1 MLTVNKLTVD
11 FGKRLLFDN
20 VSFSVSASEHVAL
33 VGRNG
38 AGKSTLLK
46 LIAGIEEPTSGT
58 ISFPKDCHIGYLPQ
72 VMKLKDNKTVYQE
85 VEEAFEHISDLEKE
99 VEALTKEMQ
108 ERTDYESQDY
118 QDLLERFAL
127 KSDSLTMSK
136 AGGNYHAQIEKTLC
150 GLGFERDDF
159 DKPTSTFSGGWRMR
173 IELAKILLKRPDLL
187 LLDEPTNHLDIESI
201 RWLENFISS
210 SKSGLILISH
220 DRQFL
225 DNTCKRTI
233 EIELGNLYDYK
244 VNYTKYVGLREE
256 RLEQQRRAY
265 ENQQKM
271 IKETEDFIER
281 FRYKATKAVQVQS
294 RIKQLEKVERI
305 EIDEIDERQMNFNFR
320 PANPSGEYPL
330 IVEDMGKAFGEH
342 QVFDHAT
349 FTIKRGEKVA
359 FVGRNGE
366 GKTTMV
372 RCIMGEYDDYTGSL
386 KLGHN
391 VELSYFAQNEAQE
404 LDPNLTVFDTIDR
417 EAVGE
422 IRLSIN
428 DMLGAFMFGGEES
441 LKKVGVLSG
450 GERARLAM
458 IRLLLRPANVLILD
472 EPTNHLDIRS
482 KNVLKEAIKRFTGTV
497 ILVSHDRYFLSDL
510 VDKVYEFKHGRV
522 IEYLGGM
529 PDYLEHSTFSDD
541 IAVAREES
549 PSSETESDNA
559 PTEAAIDY
567 RQQKQLRAKRKQ
579 IERAVAESEKKI
591 KELESSI
598 SSMEDEM
605 NRENANLDESFY
617 IKYNKAKQ
625 ALDKEMSLWEEAA
638 MQLEELQ

>member
-46 LIAGIEEPTSGT
+46 LIAGIEEPTSGE

-72 VMKLKDNKTVYQE
+72 VMKLKDGKTVYQE

-99 VEALTKEMQ
+99 VEDLTREMQ
-108 ERTDYESQDY
+108 NRTDYESESY
-118 QDLLERFAL
+118 QDLLERFSA
-127 KSDSLTMSK
+127 KSDAFMLSQS
-136 AGGNYHAQIEKTLC
+136 GGNYHAQIEKTLC
-150 GLGFERDDF
+150 GLGFDREDF

-201 RWLENFISS
+201 RWLENFIAS
-210 SKSGLILISH
+210 SKGALILISH

-244 VNYTKYVGLREE
+244 VNYTRYVSLREE
-256 RLEQQRRAY
+256 RLEQQKRAF

-294 RIKQLEKVERI
+294 RIKQLEKVQRI
-305 EIDEIDERQMNFNFR
+305 ELDEIDERQMNFSFR
-320 PANPSGEYPL
+320 PASPSGEYPVV
-330 IVEDMGKAFGEH
+330 VEDMGKAFGDH
-342 QVFDHAT
+342 QVFDHAN
-349 FTIKRGEKVA
+349 FMIKRGEKVA

-372 RCIMGEYDDYTGSL
+372 RCIMGDYHDYTGTL

-417 EAVGE
+417 VAVGD
-422 IRLSIN
+422 IRTSIN

-482 KNVLKEAIKRFTGTV
+482 KNVLKEAIMKFTGTV
-497 ILVSHDRYFLSDL
+497 ILVSHDRYFLDGL
-510 VDKVYEFKHGRV
+510 VDKVYEFKHGKV

-541 IAVAREES
+541 IAVQKAIDDTQ
-549 PSSETESDNA
+549 ETDDKKVS
-559 PTEAAIDY
+559 EAAVDY
-567 RQQKQLRAKRKQ
+567 EKQKQLRALRKQ
-579 IERAVAESEKKI
+579 VERTIENCEKRI
-591 KELESSI
+591 KDLESQI
-598 SSMEDEM
+598 TSMEEDM
-605 NRENANLDESFY
+605 NRPNAQLGESDY
-617 IKYNKAKQ
+617 IKYNKAKE
-625 ALDKEMSLWEEAA
+625 ALDKEMNLWEEASIE
-638 MQLEELQ
+638 LEELQ